1 MIEELGPKAHII
13 LQGICALTTSHGP
26 KWANTEKNNVFE
38 YLEQIDVMT
47 RAVLLSLHCRK

>member
-26 KWANTEKNNVFE
+26 KWANTEKNVFE